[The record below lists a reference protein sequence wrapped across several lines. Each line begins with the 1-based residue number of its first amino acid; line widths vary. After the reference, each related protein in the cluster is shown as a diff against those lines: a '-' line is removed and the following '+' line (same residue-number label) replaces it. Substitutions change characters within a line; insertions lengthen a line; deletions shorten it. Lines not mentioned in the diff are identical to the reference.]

1 MLFGERNGQKIVQM
15 LLTISVTLILFAE
28 GETKMPMLSWAGKSK
43 VVNHHNDVPFKVLE
57 RKWAFGSA
65 RL

>member
-1 MLFGERNGQKIVQM
+1 MNLRLSRIGNRVLLFVVMSE
-15 LLTISVTLILFAE
+15 LTLFAE
-28 GETKMPMLSWAGKSK
+28 GETKMLMLSWAGKAK

-57 RKWAFGSA
+57 HKRAFGYV

>member
-1 MLFGERNGQKIVQM
+1 MKKMKKSV
-15 LLTISVTLILFAE
+15 LLLAAMSALTLFAE